1 MIFFL
6 LFKVDANYADGKYEE
21 AKSNS
26 NLAIRTAI
34 AAIVIGL
41 ILTAVLVALV
51 AYNLSRHH
59 Y

>member
-41 ILTAVLVALV
+41 ILTAVLVA
-51 AYNLSRHH
+51 YNLSRHH